1 MIDLITKKAEKLGF
15 IAIGFTRPED
25 PPHFDKLVT
34 WLSQKKHAG
43 MSWLER
49 HMDVRRDPGKILKG
63 CGTIISL
70 AYPYPSKKPST
81 SDGYIVSRYAHPTK
95 RDYHHR
101 LKGHCKKLVEVVET
115 AYPGSRTRICVDT
128 APILERSIAWKSG
141 IGFWGKNNM
150 LILPGHGSYFY
161 LAEILCTT
169 AMPWE
174 PTRPMETRCGAC
186 TLCLEAC
193 PTGALEAPFSLNAG
207 RCLSYLTIECEEA
220 VNADTGK
227 RMGHCFFGCDRCQE
241 ACPFN
246 ERKEGTEISLPSTD
260 AFLEMEEETFREQYG
275 KTALSRRGLEKIQT
289 NIRAIREGT
298 QLNPP

>member
-1 MIDLITKKAEKLGF
+1 MIELLRKQAESLGF
-15 IAIGFTRPED
+15 IAIGFSRPEE

-34 WLSQKKHAG
+34 WITQKKQAG

-49 HMDVRRDPGKILKG
+49 HMDVRRDPGKLLKG
-63 CGTIISL
+63 CATIISL
-70 AYPYPSKKPST
+70 AYPYPSEKTST
-81 SDGYIVSRYAHPTK
+81 TDGYTVSRYAHPTE

-101 LKGHCKKLVEVVET
+101 LKGLCRKLAEMVET

-128 APILERSIAWKSG
+128 VPILERSIAWKAG
-141 IGFWGKNNM
+141 MGFLGKNNM

-161 LAEILCTT
+161 LAEILCTA

-174 PTRPMETRCGAC
+174 PTQPVESRCGAC
-186 TLCLEAC
+186 ILCVEAC
-193 PTGALEAPFSLNAG
+193 PTGALEAPFSLDAG
-207 RCLSYLTIECEEA
+207 RCLSYLTVEYEGA

-227 RMGHCFFGCDRCQE
+227 KMGHCFFGCDRCQE

-246 ERKEGTEISLPSTD
+246 EGKSDTEISLPSTD
-260 AFLEMEEETFREQYG
+260 GFLRMEEGTFKDRFG

-289 NIRAIREGT
+289 NIRAMKKGRA
-298 QLNPP
+298 